1 VPSPVR
7 LVILD
12 REKQQADI
20 YDAAKAS
27 AEVEKT
33 LPSAR
38 IAAASRHKSATNP
51 ESAQTPAQEVIEST
65 GPIPPPPPFYVLNNL
80 KSQPPEQTDLDTATP
95 RKPEEER

>member
-1 VPSPVR
+1 MQVCTVRCEREHSSAKCQPSATPRGDVWRGVRSPVH
-7 LVILD
+7 LVVLD

-38 IAAASRHKSATNP
+38 IAAI
-51 ESAQTPAQEVIEST
+51 PAGWRT
-65 GPIPPPPPFYVLNNL
+65 RN
-80 KSQPPEQTDLDTATP
+80 K
-95 RKPEEER
+95 